1 MIIMAKKKQKS
12 NKNTDRNKVNFKN
25 KKTQLVIS
33 YLQLAENNITK
44 NDVLQIANK
53 DIYYKLKNSGYIK
66 ESNGRVKATPK
77 LQNYIKKLDNSNFSY
92 SCSRDHAK
100 RIRNSLSLLPQSV
113 LINRAFASGVD
124 VEKKYKRFSKTQTH
138 KARLEQMKQG
148 YKSRLS
154 FLNKEH
160 ITFSKSNHNEQERY
174 AHNLNYQRQH
184 EKIISSLNRL
194 EHEVCLTPD
203 YQVTFSKQELDSYID
218 NLEHYREEL
227 NENSRQ
233 YSLYT
238 QSIEQL
244 RGLEFQDTITISIEL
259 VTTHYH
265 TKEQELHKN
274 HSILTNTPQIFLM

>member
-1 MIIMAKKKQKS
+1 MFMAKRKQKS

-33 YLQLAENNITK
+33 YLQLAENNMTK

-77 LQNYIKKLDNSNFSY
+77 LQNYIKKMDNSNFSY

-100 RIRNSLSLLPQSV
+100 RIKNSLSLLPESV
-113 LINRAFASGVD
+113 LVNRAFESGVD

-138 KARLEQMKQG
+138 KTRLEQLKQEHKNG
-148 YKSRLS
+148 LS
-154 FLNKEH
+154 SLNKEH
-160 ITFSKSNHNEQERY
+160 MIFSKIKHNEQERY
-174 AHNLNYQRQH
+174 AHNLSYQRQR
-184 EKIISSLNRL
+184 EKIISSLNHL
-194 EHEVCLTPD
+194 EREVCLTPD
-203 YQVTFSKQELDSYID
+203 YQVTFTRTELDSYIN

-233 YSLYT
+233 HSLYT

-265 TKEQELHKN
+265 TKQLELHKN

>member
-1 MIIMAKKKQKS
+1 MIMAKRKQKS

-25 KKTQLVIS
+25 KKTMILIAN
-33 YLQLAENNITK
+33 LQLAENTLSK

-77 LQNYIKKLDNSNFSY
+77 LQNYIKKLDNSSFSY

-100 RIRNSLSLLPQSV
+100 RIRNSLSLLPESV
-113 LINRAFASGVD
+113 LVNRAFTSGVD

-138 KARLEQMKQG
+138 KTRLEQMKQG

-154 FLNKEH
+154 SLNKEH
-160 ITFSKSNHNEQERY
+160 VIFSKTKHNEQERY
-174 AHNLNYQRQH
+174 THNLNYQRQR

-194 EHEVCLTPD
+194 EREICLTPD
-203 YQVTFSKQELDSYID
+203 YQVTFTRTELDSYID

-244 RGLEFQDTITISIEL
+244 RGLEFQDTISISIEL

-265 TKEQELHKN
+265 TKELELHKN

>member
-1 MIIMAKKKQKS
+1 MIMAKRKQKS

-33 YLQLAENNITK
+33 YLQLAENNMSK

-77 LQNYIKKLDNSNFSY
+77 LQNYIKKLDNSSFSY

-100 RIRNSLSLLPQSV
+100 RIRNSLSLLPESV
-113 LINRAFASGVD
+113 LVNRAFSSGVD
-124 VEKKYKRFSKTQTH
+124 VEKKYKNFCKTQTY
-138 KARLEQMKQG
+138 KTRLEQMKQE

-154 FLNKEH
+154 SLNKEH
-160 ITFSKSNHNEQERY
+160 MIYLKTNHNEQERY
-174 AHNLNYQRQH
+174 AHNLSYQRQH

-194 EHEVCLTPD
+194 EREVCLTPD
-203 YQVTFSKQELDSYID
+203 YQVTFTRTELDSYID
-218 NLEHYREEL
+218 NLEHYREKL

-244 RGLEFQDTITISIEL
+244 MGLEFQDTISINIEL

-265 TKEQELHKN
+265 TKELELHKN
-274 HSILTNTPQIFLM
+274 HSILTNIPQIFLM

>member
-1 MIIMAKKKQKS
+1 MIMAKRKQKS

-25 KKTQLVIS
+25 KKTMILIAN
-33 YLQLAENNITK
+33 LQLAENTLSK

-66 ESNGRVKATPK
+66 ESNGRVKATAK

-100 RIRNSLSLLPQSV
+100 RIKNSLSLLPQSV
-113 LINRAFASGVD
+113 LVNRAFASGVD
-124 VEKKYKRFSKTQTH
+124 VEKKYKKFSKTQIH
-138 KARLEQMKQG
+138 KTRLEQMKQE
-148 YKSRLS
+148 YKIRLS
-154 FLNKEH
+154 SLNKEH
-160 ITFSKSNHNEQERY
+160 VTFSKTKHNEQERY
-174 AHNLNYQRQH
+174 AHNLSYQRQR

-194 EHEVCLTPD
+194 EREVCLTPD
-203 YQVTFSKQELDSYID
+203 YQVTFTRAELDSYTE

-265 TKEQELHKN
+265 TKELELHKN